1 MPPAHAEPDNDS
13 SVISQELGM
22 HSVIIHPRDRI
33 PTPELRRA
41 AYRAQIRDLGLDRDP
56 EHALRARAGVRAQAA
71 LSRRPLVID
80 RLPVPRH
87 RALVPIE

>member
-1 MPPAHAEPDNDS
+1 MR
-13 SVISQELGM
+13 SVIFS
-22 HSVIIHPRDRI
+22 PRDRI

-56 EHALRARAGVRAQAA
+56 EHALRARAGIRAQVA
-71 LSRRPLVID
+71 LSRRPMVID

-87 RALVPIE
+87 RALVPVDLD